1 MSIHAKTRVV
11 MTGLCV
17 LAVWPLMH
25 AVVVRVTGL
34 SPWEGFGWAMY
45 SVPPRLIDV
54 QVRLLGDGAPLRP
67 AETRPQALTLLSA
80 RSDFIERRRAL
91 GKRAQPDRLARAVLE
106 VFPKIDAIEIV
117 VEQAGVERSS
127 GMVVLERTDRY
138 EYRREDE
145 W

>member
-1 MSIHAKTRVV
+1 MA
-11 MTGLCV
+11 
-17 LAVWPLMH
+17 
-25 AVVVRVTGL
+25 
-34 SPWEGFGWAMY
+34 
-45 SVPPRLIDV
+45 
-54 QVRLLGDGAPLRP
+54 
-67 AETRPQALTLLSA
+67 LLSA

-106 VFPKIDAIEIV
+106 VFPEIDAIEIV

-145 W
+145 S